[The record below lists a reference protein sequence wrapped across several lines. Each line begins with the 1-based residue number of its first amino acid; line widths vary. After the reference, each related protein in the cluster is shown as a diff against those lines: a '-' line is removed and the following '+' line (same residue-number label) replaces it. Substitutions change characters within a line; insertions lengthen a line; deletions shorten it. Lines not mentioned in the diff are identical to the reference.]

1 MKKFV
6 HVIVGFKLKKRIKQ
20 TTAVFN
26 YVISYY
32 IFLGVIIIKINRMK
46 NSLVCV
52 YGFPKF
58 HGTLAGETN
67 KMLVLSQQNLLMSRK
82 IYPVGYLTF
91 PLPHSVTSG
100 TSLIPCIW
108 YCFDSLLFLCFMLF
122 LLMHLMLYFLNVIV
136 TSAIFFFCWNFLLT
150 LAAPR
155 HPVTR
160 LLATTRTSVP
170 LFITSSS
177 KFQTTRFYSCTK
189 KVQIQ
194 HINKGIRLLSILIE

>member
-1 MKKFV
+1 
-6 HVIVGFKLKKRIKQ
+6 
-20 TTAVFN
+20 
-26 YVISYY
+26 
-32 IFLGVIIIKINRMK
+32 
-46 NSLVCV
+46 
-52 YGFPKF
+52 
-58 HGTLAGETN
+58 
-67 KMLVLSQQNLLMSRK
+67 MLVLSLENLLMSRENA

-91 PLPHSVTSG
+91 PLPLSVTSG

-136 TSAIFFFCWNFLLT
+136 TSAIFFFCWNFLLI

-155 HPVTR
+155 HSVTR

-189 KVQIQ
+189 KVQIRTAC
-194 HINKGIRLLSILIE
+194 KGTGNYSTSSKKVKAPVVRSKERKESKLNPWWVTGFVDGEGYWPFLLFKIKIRMLVDT